1 MATAKRLRSM
11 NMSEC
16 LYEVREPGIGLIT
29 FNRPDRLNAWTGRMG
44 NEYFAAIDA
53 AVADPNVRVIVV
65 TGAGKGYC
73 AGADMGTLQ
82 AIPSGDSA
90 SSQDGASIVEG
101 RMQDEITRITKP
113 VIAAINGAAAG
124 LGLVQALMCD
134 MRFAADT
141 AKFTVAFSK
150 RGLIGEYGISWVLP
164 RLVGQANALDLM
176 MSSRVVM
183 ANEAQQMGMVN
194 KVVPA
199 DQLMDVVLA
208 YATDLAMNV
217 SPSSMAVMK
226 RQVYSDYEKDVS
238 SASKEALRLMQES
251 FTRSD
256 FKEGVQSFLQ
266 KRQAEF
272 PPVHPNA

>member
-1 MATAKRLRSM
+1 
-11 NMSEC
+11 
-16 LYEVREPGIGLIT
+16 
-29 FNRPDRLNAWTGRMG
+29 
-44 NEYFAAIDA
+44 
-53 AVADPNVRVIVV
+53 
-65 TGAGKGYC
+65 
-73 AGADMGTLQ
+73 
-82 AIPSGDSA
+82 
-90 SSQDGASIVEG
+90 
-101 RMQDEITRITKP
+101 
-113 VIAAINGAAAG
+113 
-124 LGLVQALMCD
+124 
-134 MRFAADT
+134 
-141 AKFTVAFSK
+141 
-150 RGLIGEYGISWVLP
+150 
-164 RLVGQANALDLM
+164 
-176 MSSRVVM
+176 VM

-208 YATDLAMNV
+208 YAADLAMNV

>member
-1 MATAKRLRSM
+1 
-11 NMSEC
+11 MSEC
-16 LYEVREPGIGLIT
+16 LYEVLEPGIGLIT

-44 NEYFAAIDA
+44 NEYFAALDA
-53 AVADPNVRVIVV
+53 ANADPKVRVIVV

-82 AIPSGDSA
+82 AIPSGDA
-90 SSQDGASIVEG
+90 PQKTDGPSILEG
-101 RMQDEITRITKP
+101 RMQDEITRLPKP
-113 VIAAINGAAAG
+113 VIAAVNGAAAG
-124 LGLVQALMCD
+124 LGMVQALMCD
-134 MRFAADT
+134 MRFCADT

-164 RLVGQANALDLM
+164 RLVGQATALDLM
-176 MSSRVVM
+176 MSSRIVK
-183 ANEAQQMGMVN
+183 ADEALEMGMVN
-194 KVVPA
+194 RVVPA
-199 DQLMDVVLA
+199 DQLMKVVLE
-208 YATDLAMNV
+208 YASDLAMNV

-226 RQVYSDYEKDVS
+226 RQVYSDYGKDVAT
-238 SASKEALRLMQES
+238 ASKDALVLMQQS

>member
-1 MATAKRLRSM
+1 
-11 NMSEC
+11 MSEC

-53 AVADPNVRVIVV
+53 AVADPKVRVIVV

-90 SSQDGASIVEG
+90 SSKDGASIVEG

-113 VIAAINGAAAG
+113 VIAAVNGAAAG

-208 YATDLAMNV
+208 YAADLAMNV

>member
-1 MATAKRLRSM
+1 
-11 NMSEC
+11 MSEC

-82 AIPSGDSA
+82 AIPSGGSA
-90 SSQDGASIVEG
+90 SSKDGASIVEG

-113 VIAAINGAAAG
+113 VIAAVNGAAAG

-208 YATDLAMNV
+208 YAADLAMNV

>member
-1 MATAKRLRSM
+1 
-11 NMSEC
+11 
-16 LYEVREPGIGLIT
+16 
-29 FNRPDRLNAWTGRMG
+29 
-44 NEYFAAIDA
+44 
-53 AVADPNVRVIVV
+53 
-65 TGAGKGYC
+65 
-73 AGADMGTLQ
+73 
-82 AIPSGDSA
+82 
-90 SSQDGASIVEG
+90 
-101 RMQDEITRITKP
+101 MQDEITRITKP
-113 VIAAINGAAAG
+113 VIAAVNGAAAG

-208 YATDLAMNV
+208 YAADLAMNV

>member
-113 VIAAINGAAAG
+113 VIAAVNGAAAG

-208 YATDLAMNV
+208 YAADLAMNV

-272 PPVHPNA
+272 PPVNPNA